1 MRNRKRWISAL
12 IMTCFFSMTALAD
25 VTVTMYSTT
34 PDSTNPKNP
43 KNKKAEK
50 LDKNKKEIGTITF
63 KSTLYGLMMVP
74 DLHGLQP
81 GMHGMHLHV
90 TPSCKH
96 KAQSAGGHFDPSNT
110 GKHLGP
116 YNAEGHLGDLP
127 ALYVDQYGVATHQI
141 LAPRL
146 HENNL
151 YGHAIV
157 IHAGDDNYS
166 DLPAPLGGGGDRVAC
181 GVVKNSVEQTQ

>member
-1 MRNRKRWISAL
+1 MRNKKRWISLL

-25 VTVTMYSTT
+25 VTVTMYLAT
-34 PDSTNPKNP
+34 PDPSNPINP
-43 KNKKAEK
+43 KNKKEAK
-50 LDKNKKEIGTITF
+50 LEKNKKEIGTITF
-63 KSTLYGLMMVP
+63 KSTLYGLMMTP
-74 DLHGLQP
+74 NLHGLQP

-90 TPSCKH
+90 APSCKH
-96 KAQSAGGHFDPSNT
+96 KAQGAGGHFDPSNT
-110 GKHLGP
+110 AKHLGP

-127 ALYVDQYGVATHQI
+127 ALYVDQQGVANHPI

-157 IHAGDDNYS
+157 IHAGADNYS
-166 DLPAPLGGGGDRVAC
+166 DLPAALGGGGDRIAC
-181 GVVKNSVEQTQ
+181 GVVKNASAQTQ